1 MPLIVLAVVIG
12 LIGVEIAGFISVG
25 EWLGLW
31 PTLAITLTTA
41 AIGMSL
47 LRHQGLAALR
57 RVQEAVE
64 EQRTPLPDVLEGLVL
79 LIAGAL
85 LLVPGFFSDSIGFI
99 LFLPPARKALL
110 FAIVGRMRAAHGRAE
125 SSGGKIIDGAFVDL
139 GDPTPP
145 GDPRR
150 LPTDHK

>member
-1 MPLIVLAVVIG
+1 MPLLILAAFIGIVGI
-12 LIGVEIAGFISVG
+12 EIAGFISVG
-25 EWLGLW
+25 ERLGLW

-64 EQRTPLPDVLEGLVL
+64 AQRTPLPDVLDGFLL

-85 LLVPGFFSDSIGFI
+85 LLIPGFFSDGIGFI

-110 FAIVGRMRAAHGRAE
+110 LAVVGRMRAASDRAKT
-125 SSGGKIIDGAFVDL
+125 SGGTIIDGAFVDL
-139 GDPTPP
+139 SDTARPADRPH
-145 GDPRR
+145 
-150 LPTDHK
+150 LPSDGE